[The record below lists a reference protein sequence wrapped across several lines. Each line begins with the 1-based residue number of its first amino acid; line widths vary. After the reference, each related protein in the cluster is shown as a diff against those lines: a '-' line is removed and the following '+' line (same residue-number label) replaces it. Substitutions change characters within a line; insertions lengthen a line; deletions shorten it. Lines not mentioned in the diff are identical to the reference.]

1 MSSPTPSKI
10 SAIYRHLVKQIGLA
24 LPCHKELFDTEDI
37 DENPPELLNAGY
49 GVVINEGENTNLCIS
64 SQEYFHSRTFVV
76 LLTRDLTAIEGSLAV
91 RTEKW
96 LSIMEDLHQVMK
108 RLARE
113 TSIVDDSVTP
123 AKVISFKSAYA
134 TDSGPRSTWIKGQ
147 RFVFI
152 ELTVTVEYR
161 EPTTGG
167 NCNGS

>member
-1 MSSPTPSKI
+1 MSHPTPSRI
-10 SAIYRHLVKQIGLA
+10 TAIYNHLLKQVALA
-24 LPCHKELFDTEDI
+24 LPCHKELFDTDEI

-49 GVVINEGENTNLCIS
+49 GVVLNDGENTNLCIS
-64 SQEYFHSRTFVV
+64 SQEYYHRRDFVI
-76 LLTRDLTAIEGSLAV
+76 LITREVVALEAATEQ

-113 TSIVDDSVTP
+113 TSIVDTTVNP
-123 AKVISFKSAYA
+123 PKVNAFKSMYA
-134 TDSGPRSTWIKGQ
+134 SDSGPRSTFIKGAKY
-147 RFVFI
+147 VFI

-167 NCNGS
+167 T